1 MGNSALFSPAVKP
14 AVLLSEEPRRA
25 GGSGRWSAAWRARSS
40 SSPAALLQPVHPGRP
55 GTAKVMCK
63 LFALCLG
70 AVFVGSIVVVARHWD
85 VVERGAGSTHQPQA
99 VAYSFGIFAGLL
111 LGAGCT
117 GLWHVLGGGLRECDV
132 LQLLREEAGPAN
144 KWCDDCAFWQAVGG
158 VASSLRSS
166 SSPAA
171 PSTTGSSLWR
181 WVVAESGA
189 SGTVGYC
196 GSVAQVIRVVL
207 GRGLR
212 WFHRAWRSALGCG
225 GKRCGQHPPA
235 SGGRLLRD
243 LRGPALGR
251 GAYGLVERFRL
262 VPVSSRM
269 CCSAASG

>member
-1 MGNSALFSPAVKP
+1 MLAEEPKRAVGNSALFSPAVKP

-171 PSTTGSSLWR
+171 LLQPDHPCGAGLWLKAVR
-181 WVVAESGA
+181 AA
-189 SGTVGYC
+189 PSGTAEVLRKLFALCLGAVSVG
-196 GSVAQVIRVVL
+196 SIVL
-207 GRGLR
+207 GARH
-212 WFHRAWRSALGCG
+212 W
-225 GKRCGQHPPA
+225 
-235 SGGRLLRD
+235 D
-243 LRGPALGR
+243 VVER
-251 GAYGLVERFRL
+251 GAGSTHQPQAVAYFGIFAGLL
-262 VPVSSRM
+262 LGAGRM
-269 CCSAASG
+269 G